1 MPTSALKNML
11 ENVSQS
17 NLPSES
23 LEEVEDSYK
32 ESEFY
37 SPIKNK
43 KLEDQLSYSQ
53 RTSSE
58 FNQGLSS

>member
-1 MPTSALKNML
+1 ML